1 MKFFGIYV
9 CIAALAALWSHQ
21 TKREHTKS
29 LHQFTCR
36 TVKDIAYLG
45 MIVVIG
51 FPLFLLAV
59 LLFYPNVEHLEHI
72 SIFDPLARL
81 EVIGA
86 GN

>member
-51 FPLFLLAV
+51 FPLFCLQ
-59 LLFYPNVEHLEHI
+59 FCC
-72 SIFDPLARL
+72 SIQTLNIWSTSPYLIHWPDWK
-81 EVIGA
+81 
-86 GN
+86 